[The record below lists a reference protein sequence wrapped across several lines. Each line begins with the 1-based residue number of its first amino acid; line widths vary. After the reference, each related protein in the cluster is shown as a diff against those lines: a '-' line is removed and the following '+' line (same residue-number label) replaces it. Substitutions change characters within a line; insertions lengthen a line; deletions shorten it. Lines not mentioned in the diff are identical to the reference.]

1 MNFFI
6 LLSNIILITVF
17 LLQKSIFPPQIPLFY
32 SRQLGED
39 QLGEWW
45 MIFIIPI
52 LMNVFFIVNQFIYKK
67 FFRNNEFVLKVL
79 YVTNSFILTSFTLIF
94 VKIVLL
100 TTL

>member
-1 MNFFI
+1 MNFFM
-6 LLSNIILITVF
+6 LLSNIVLIVVF
-17 LLQKSIFPPQIPLFY
+17 LLQKSTFPPQIPLFY
-32 SRQLGED
+32 SKQLGED

-52 LMNVFFIVNQFIYKK
+52 LMNIFFIVNQLIYKK
-67 FFRNNEFVLKVL
+67 FFPKNEFVLKVL
-79 YVTNSFILTSFTLIF
+79 NVTNSFMLTSFTLVF